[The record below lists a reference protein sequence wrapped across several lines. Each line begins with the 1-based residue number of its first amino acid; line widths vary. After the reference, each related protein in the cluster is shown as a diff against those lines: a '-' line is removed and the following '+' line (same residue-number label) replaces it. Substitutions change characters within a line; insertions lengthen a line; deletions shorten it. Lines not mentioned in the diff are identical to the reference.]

1 MRSNKKFRTKRTKR
15 TKKTRINRR
24 TKRLKKTQI
33 NRRIKKTKRKK
44 TKRIKK
50 TKKTKKTIQSGG
62 SQKSVWTMTIQEV
75 DEQIPIIENMIDIAD
90 KKRRELAESKATG
103 AEAEHDKAVA
113 DADASLLYTH
123 RALLSHRRNQLRDGG
138 DGGAPTAGAAAK
150 AKAKAKAPKAE
161 GAEGEG

>member
-90 KKRRELAESKATG
+90 KKRRELAESKA
-103 AEAEHDKAVA
+103 VA
-113 DADASLLYTH
+113 DEDASLLYTH

>member
-1 MRSNKKFRTKRTKR
+1 MRSNKKFRTKR

-62 SQKSVWTMTIQEV
+62 SQKSVWTMTMQEV
-75 DEQIPIIENMIDIAD
+75 NEQIPIIEGMIVIAD
-90 KKRRELAESKATG
+90 QNKLDLEERKDAS
-103 AEAEHDKAVA
+103 A
-113 DADASLLYTH
+113 DAKREGEWASILYTH
-123 RALLSHRRNQLRDGG
+123 RAMLDDRRKQLLGGDDGG
-138 DGGAPTAGAAAK
+138 TPTAGS
-150 AKAKAKAPKAE
+150 APKAVK
-161 GAEGEG
+161 GKGGSAADVATDSGV